1 MTSGEFRTFKIEKEK
16 CETNYAKTMPTD
28 ELILKAIEK
37 CLEQASDPEQKHLF
51 HWMKVAIQYP
61 SIEAFFTEV
70 QAAGQGCGKV
80 SLSALDKAIEAVYS
94 CKEYLADTMALS
106 EAEKQEKLP
115 LEKIRLNVGRT
126 QIKDTLSFLGWL
138 E

>member
-1 MTSGEFRTFKIEKEK
+1 VTLGFAASLVEEL
-16 CETNYAKTMPTD
+16 ETNMTTD

-37 CLEQASDPEQKHLF
+37 CLEQATDSEQKRLF
-51 HWMKVAIQYP
+51 HWMKAAIQYP
-61 SIEAFFTEV
+61 SIEAFFNEV
-70 QAAGQGCGKV
+70 QAAGLGRGKV

-106 EAEKQEKLP
+106 EEEKQEKLQ
-115 LEKIRLNVGRT
+115 LEKIRLDVVRT

>member
-1 MTSGEFRTFKIEKEK
+1 VTLGFATSLVEEL
-16 CETNYAKTMPTD
+16 ETNMTTD

-37 CLEQASDPEQKHLF
+37 CLEQASDPEQKRLF
-51 HWMKVAIQYP
+51 HWMKAAIQYP
-61 SIEAFFTEV
+61 SIEAFFNEV
-70 QAAGQGCGKV
+70 QAAGLGRGKV

-106 EAEKQEKLP
+106 EEEKQEKLQ
-115 LEKIRLNVGRT
+115 LEKIRLDVVRT

>member
-1 MTSGEFRTFKIEKEK
+1 MT
-16 CETNYAKTMPTD
+16 TD

-37 CLEQASDPEQKHLF
+37 CLEQASDPEQKRLF
-51 HWMKVAIQYP
+51 HWMKAAIQYP
-61 SIEAFFTEV
+61 SIEAFFNEM

-106 EAEKQEKLP
+106 EYEKQEKLH
-115 LEKIRLNVGRT
+115 LEKIRLNVVRT
-126 QIKDTLSFLGWL
+126 QIKETLSFLGWL